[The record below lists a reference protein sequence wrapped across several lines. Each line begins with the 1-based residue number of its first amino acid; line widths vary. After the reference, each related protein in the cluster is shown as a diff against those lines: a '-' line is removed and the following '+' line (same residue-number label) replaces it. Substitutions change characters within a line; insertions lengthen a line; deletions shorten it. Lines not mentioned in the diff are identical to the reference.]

1 MRLMQPI
8 KKGETTMSGR
18 RVVVT
23 GLGMLSPLGNDVP
36 STWEGIQAGRSG
48 IGPIDRFDAEG
59 FSTRIGGA
67 IRNLELGDYLSPKQA
82 RKLDAFLQYGLIAA
96 SQAVSD
102 SGLESGNGSD
112 PERIGVAI
120 GSGIGG
126 LEYIEKNVRAL
137 DAGGPR
143 KVSPFFVPATVINM
157 ISGNV
162 AIRYGFKGPNIAI
175 TTACTTGTHNIG
187 YAARTIQ
194 YGDADVML
202 AGGSEMATT
211 QTGIAAFSAARALST
226 RNDEPEKASRPWD
239 RDRDGFV
246 LSDGS
251 GVLVL
256 EELEHA
262 RRRGARIYGEVI
274 GFGMSDDAHHIT
286 SPPENGEGA
295 QLSMRN
301 ALKDAGIANED
312 VNYINAH
319 GTSTSVGD
327 VAEVAAVKA
336 VFGDHAHNLAMSST
350 KSMTGHLLGA
360 AGAVEAIFSLL
371 AIRDGILPPTI
382 NLDNPEKGCD
392 LDLVANKARQSNV
405 DVALSN
411 SFGFGGTN
419 GTLIF
424 RRFAD

>member
-1 MRLMQPI
+1 
-8 KKGETTMSGR
+8 MSGR

-23 GLGMLSPLGNDVP
+23 GLGMVSPVGNDVA
-36 STWEGIQAGRSG
+36 SSWESICAGKSG
-48 IGPIDRFDAEG
+48 IGPIDRFDATD
-59 FSTRIGGA
+59 FNTRIGGA
-67 IRNLELGDYLSPKQA
+67 IKNLDLESYLSPKDA
-82 RKLDAFLQYGLIAA
+82 RKMDAFIHYGIAAA
-96 SQAVSD
+96 SQAVKD
-102 SGLESGNGSD
+102 SGLDGEEVCD
-112 PERIGVAI
+112 PERVGIAI

-126 LEYIEKNVRAL
+126 LEYIERNVL
-137 DAGGPR
+137 VLEDKGPR
-143 KVSPFFVPATVINM
+143 KVSPFFVPASVINM
-157 ISGNV
+157 VAGNV
-162 AIRYGFKGPNIAI
+162 AIRFGFKGPNIAI

-211 QTGIAAFSAARALST
+211 PTGVAAFGAARALST

-239 RDRDGFV
+239 KDRDGFV
-246 LSDGS
+246 LSDGA

-262 RRRGARIYGEVI
+262 KRRGATIYGEVV

-286 SPPENGEGA
+286 APSGEGA
-295 QLSMRN
+295 QRSMRN
-301 ALKDAGIANED
+301 ALRDADIDLADIG
-312 VNYINAH
+312 YINAH

-327 VAEVAAVKA
+327 VAEVDAVKA
-336 VFGDHAHNLAMSST
+336 VFGDHAHKLAISST

-371 AIRDGILPPTI
+371 ALRDGILPPTI
-382 NLDNPEKGCD
+382 NLDNPEDSCD
-392 LDLVANKARQSNV
+392 LDFVPHKSRKADITAV
-405 DVALSN
+405 LSN

-424 RRFAD
+424 RRYED